1 MAQKTDKLKPRPPV
15 VVIMGHVDHGK
26 TSILDYI
33 RKTKVA
39 AKEAGG
45 ITQHLGA
52 YEADVASVDGG
63 RKITFLDTPGH
74 EAFAKIRQRG
84 SSVADV
90 AVLVIA
96 AEEGL
101 KPQTLEALSYIQKEQ
116 LPYVIA
122 LNKIDRPEANPDKV
136 KQQLA
141 EKQVFVEGYGGNIPI
156 VQTSAKTG
164 EGIDNL
170 LELILLVYDMNE
182 KKADPGAQPEGV
194 ILESSMDAKRG
205 ISATVLVLNGTLRR
219 GDTIYTQNAS
229 TKIKLMENFL
239 GKPSPEVTFS
249 SPAQITGWDKQP
261 LVGEW
266 FSMNKPE
273 QVAPQQ
279 LSGLPQ
285 EKQEIPKNQLAI
297 ILKADVAG
305 SLEALETVIGYAIS
319 ELKISYVIVEK
330 SVGNIMLG
338 DLRTAEATNAMII
351 GFRSHVTPEAK
362 NYIQSRPIVIIT
374 GDIIYHIAES
384 VTEQIK
390 KTIAP
395 DAAKPTAHG
404 EIIVI
409 FSEKDKK
416 NRQIV
421 GVHLTEGIVEKTDWF
436 TLQRENE
443 QIGKGKVL
451 SLRKNKDELDIVKAE
466 CECGVRIETEA
477 IVSLHDL
484 IDFYNR

>member
-1 MAQKTDKLKPRPPV
+1 MAKETHNLVPRPPV
-15 VVIMGHVDHGK
+15 VVVMGHVDHGK
-26 TSILDYI
+26 TSLLDCI
-33 RKTKVA
+33 RKTHIA
-39 AKEAGG
+39 SKEAGG

-52 YEADVASVDGG
+52 YEAEVASVDGG

-84 SSVADV
+84 SLVADV

-141 EKQVFVEGYGGNIPI
+141 EQGIFVEGYGGNVPT
-156 VQTSAKTG
+156 VLTSAKTG

-182 KKADPGAQPEGV
+182 KKADYQAPAEGV

-205 ISATVLVLNGTLRR
+205 ISAAILVLQGTLHR
-219 GDTIYTQNAS
+219 GDTIYTPSAS

-239 GKPSPEVTFS
+239 GKPVPEVTFS
-249 SPAQITGWDKQP
+249 SPAQITGWDIQP

-266 FSMNKPE
+266 FSTNKPE
-273 QVAPQQ
+273 QTQPQQ
-279 LSGLPQ
+279 PDAPEQ
-285 EKQEIPKNQLAI
+285 KKQDIPKNQLAI

-305 SLEALETVIGYAIS
+305 SLEALETVIGSAIS
-319 ELKISYVIVEK
+319 ELKIPYAVVDK
-330 SVGNIMLG
+330 SVGDIVLW
-338 DLRTAEATNAMII
+338 DLKTAEATNAMII
-351 GFRSHVTPEAK
+351 GFKSRVTSEAK
-362 NYIQSRPIVIIT
+362 NYIQSRPITVIT
-374 GDIIYHIAES
+374 GDIIYHIAEQ
-384 VTEQIK
+384 VTNEIK
-390 KTIAP
+390 KNLAP
-395 DAAKPTAHG
+395 DAAQPTARG
-404 EIIVI
+404 EIIMI
-409 FSEKDKK
+409 FSDKDNR

-436 TLQRENE
+436 TLVRDNAEV
-443 QIGKGKVL
+443 GKGKVL
-451 SLRKNKDELDIVKAE
+451 SLQKNKDGFDMIKAE
-466 CECGVRIETEA
+466 CECGVQIETDA
-477 IVSLHDL
+477 TVALHD
-484 IDFYNR
+484 IINFFNK